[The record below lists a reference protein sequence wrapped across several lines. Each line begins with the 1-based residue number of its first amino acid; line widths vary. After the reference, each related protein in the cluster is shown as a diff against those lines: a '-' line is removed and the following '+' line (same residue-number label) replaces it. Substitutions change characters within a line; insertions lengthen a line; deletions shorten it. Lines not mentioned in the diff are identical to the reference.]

1 MSTDATAVEVS
12 FQGSASADR
21 FRLALLTPKLS
32 AITHLNTVIGKRYFF
47 SQTGSMTS
55 RTAGFSILW
64 VFDTVIR
71 GTAFLVFQVFEY
83 IASFFTISDSVYGS
97 LFFSLTG
104 LHGFHVFV
112 GVIFLAM
119 SLFSLGVTNP
129 ASVSPFA
136 SLSTFSFSSGSL
148 FRVFTHRVAFDGA
161 V

>member
-1 MSTDATAVEVS
+1 MVNTSKD
-12 FQGSASADR
+12 ADR
-21 FRLALLTPKLS
+21 FQLVYLNSKFS
-32 AITHLNTVIGKRYFF
+32 AISYLNGIIGKRYFF
-47 SQTGSMTS
+47 SQTGSLTS

-119 SLFSLGVTNP
+119 SLFSLGLTKP
-129 ASVSPFA
+129 VSFYPL
-136 SLSTFSFSSGSL
+136 STLSTFSFSAGNL

-161 V
+161 VWYWHFVDVI